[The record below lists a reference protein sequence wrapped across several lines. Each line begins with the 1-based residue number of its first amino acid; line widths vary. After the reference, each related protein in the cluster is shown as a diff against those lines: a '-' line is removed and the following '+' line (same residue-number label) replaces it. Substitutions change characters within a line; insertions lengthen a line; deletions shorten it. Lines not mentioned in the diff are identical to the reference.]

1 MKTTRLCL
9 LPNQGLTLLL
19 AQKIAF
25 AVRQMKAV
33 VILRASGGF
42 ADSRN
47 ILSILAMCAAM
58 GSTIDFETY
67 GPDEIY
73 AARTLERI
81 LVEETQD
88 LPGDDSSKTA

>member
-1 MKTTRLCL
+1 MKTTRLSL
-9 LPNQGLTLLL
+9 SPNQGLTLLL

-33 VILRASGGF
+33 VILRASGSF
-42 ADSRN
+42 ADARN

-58 GSTIDFETY
+58 GSTIDVETY
-67 GPDEIY
+67 GPDETY
-73 AARTLERI
+73 AAKTLERI

-88 LPGDDSSKTA
+88 LPGEDSSKTA